1 MKNLIKIILP
11 VVLSAILLP
20 FSQCTLLEQDIDGEL
35 STSVPVNESK
45 QDKNIQYSNSMIL
58 SANSD
63 KDIKDNLDKIKDWS
77 VQAISYSIMGY
88 DDDPSTSF
96 SGSLG
101 FSRRSANAPT
111 ITASV
116 SNLIFANVTDNGQK
130 YKVNLSEADLAGI
143 AKMLDADQ
151 EIKVYWKGT
160 LSQGPVNCS
169 VKVYAKVKI
178 KAKLF

>member
-1 MKNLIKIILP
+1 MKNLKKIIIP

-35 STSVPVNESK
+35 SAIIPVDETD
-45 QDKNIQYSNSMIL
+45 QDKNIHYSNSMIL

-77 VQAISYSIMGY
+77 VKQISYSIMGY
-88 DDDPSTSF
+88 KGDPSTSF
-96 SGSLG
+96 SGSVG
-101 FSRRSANAPT
+101 FSKRGADVPS

-116 SNLIFANVTDNGQK
+116 SNLIFDNVSDNRQK

-143 AKMLDADQ
+143 AKILDADQ